1 MTNTNML
8 DLLLLQKK
16 DIWEHEDWIVP
27 LSVALEGLTS
37 EQAAWIPPGGGNSI
51 WQLVHHMNYYNH
63 ELLCHMQ
70 NIDPGPRADNN
81 NQTFEYN
88 DNADHEEQWQQAL
101 HDTRRLAK
109 AIELE
114 LAKWDEM
121 KLQEIRPAGD
131 QTWGQAI
138 ARWLPHDAYHAGQI
152 VLIRRLQGSWRI

>member
-8 DLLLLQKK
+8 DVLLLQKK

-51 WQLVHHMNYYNH
+51 WQLINHINYYNH
-63 ELLCHMQ
+63 EFLCHMQ
-70 NIDPGPRADNN
+70 NIDPGQRAENN
-81 NQTFEYN
+81 NQTFGSTGDAEQV
-88 DNADHEEQWQQAL
+88 EQWEQAVAE
-101 HDTRRLAK
+101 TKRLAT

-114 LAKWDEM
+114 LTKWDED
-121 KLQEIRPAGD
+121 KLQEIRPSGD
-131 QTWGQAI
+131 QTWAQAI

-152 VLIRRLQGSWRI
+152 VLTRRLQGSWRI